1 METMD
6 LGKGLL
12 GIRFLHLTRASAG
25 RDEVGAAMKPFVVKP
40 LSPKPARAKAVDRE
54 GLEQASLIK
63 EISLRYP
70 AAAKL
75 IYHVPNGG
83 HRHKLVAIK
92 LKEQGVKAGV
102 PDLVLPMAR
111 GGYFGLYIEF
121 KATAPHDAAVSPA
134 QDAYLQALTDQGY
147 LAIVCRGHFDAI
159 EAIRAYL
166 LQPQTKAAA

>member
-1 METMD
+1 
-6 LGKGLL
+6 
-12 GIRFLHLTRASAG
+12 
-25 RDEVGAAMKPFVVKP
+25 MKPFAVKP
-40 LSPKPARAKAVDRE
+40 INPAPKRAKAIDRE
-54 GLEQASLIK
+54 GLEQAALMK
-63 EISLRYP
+63 EIALRYP

-75 IYHVPNGG
+75 IFHVPNGG

-121 KATAPHDAAVSPA
+121 KARAPYDAAVSPA

-147 LAIVCRGHFDAI
+147 LAIVCRGHVDAI

-166 LQPQTKAAA
+166 LQPQTRAAA

>member
-1 METMD
+1 M
-6 LGKGLL
+6 K
-12 GIRFLHLTRASAG
+12 
-25 RDEVGAAMKPFVVKP
+25 AAEMKLFKQKP
-40 LSPKPARAKAVDRE
+40 VRAKSVDRE
-54 GLEQASLIK
+54 GQEQAALLS
-63 EISLRYP
+63 EIELRYP
-70 AAAKL
+70 QVFEL

-83 HRHKLVAIK
+83 HRHKLVAMK
-92 LKEQGVKAGV
+92 LKQQGVKAGI

-111 GGYFGLYIEF
+111 GGFFGLYIEF

-166 LQPQTKAAA
+166 LQPQTRTVA

>member
-1 METMD
+1 MN
-6 LGKGLL
+6 
-12 GIRFLHLTRASAG
+12 SQ
-25 RDEVGAAMKPFVVKP
+25 KPPFRNPPPLFQVKR
-40 LSPKPARAKAVDRE
+40 ARAKPIDRE
-54 GLEQASLIK
+54 GMEQAALML
-63 EISLRYP
+63 EIAFRYP

-83 HRHKLVAIK
+83 HRHKSVAIK

-121 KATAPHDAAVSPA
+121 KAQPPFDAAVSPA
-134 QDAYLQALTDQGY
+134 QDAYLQALTGQGY
-147 LAIVCRGHFDAI
+147 LAIVCRGHIDAI

-166 LQPQTKAAA
+166 LQPQTRVAA